1 MRRDSWHVPPMLRDP
16 TRRRLLGLAAM
27 AGMALALRPAPL
39 RAATE
44 TDALRR
50 ALAAA
55 ARGRWPDALS
65 EGAAAGPLGHDVIR
79 WLWLRDDGG
88 NLGDYEDFIARRPDW
103 PGMPWL
109 RMKGEAAV
117 ARSQTPARIVASP
130 VGYSGPGASTS
141 SPASHRQSL
150 VANDPFSAPLTTTI
164 WRASTAS
171 AWMRRATGWPV
182 VVRRL
187 RLPAP
192 NR

>member
-1 MRRDSWHVPPMLRDP
+1 MLRDP

-50 ALAAA
+50 ARAAV

-79 WLWLRDDGG
+79 WLWLRDGGG

-117 ARSQTPARIVASP
+117 ARSQTPARIVAYFDAHTP
-130 VGYSGPGASTS
+130 RTAEGA
-141 SPASHRQSL
+141 ARL
-150 VANDPFSAPLTTTI
+150 VWA
-164 WRASTAS
+164 
-171 AWMRRATGWPV
+171 RRAAGQTTRAAEAAAAAWRPLPFAPEAEAA
-182 VVRRL
+182 RL
-187 RLPAP
+187 ALG
-192 NR
+192 